1 MFEEKNQPSPS
12 VLIGGGVVLTLILVM
27 LFFTVASRPD
37 TIAAPQAF
45 KPYAAPDRSFA
56 CLAPTDWD
64 RRESAEHGVQGQVI
78 FRKGDAKIDIASDLQ
93 GSLMGDM
100 ARATDAQT
108 QALMDQMNQ
117 LPADVRAQMNA
128 SQPVASRPDIEQ
140 VHLQSKTLLAMRFDS
155 YNELP
160 MQTFGSPLGEARCS
174 EWTGKKEG
182 FLSGGKFHGYRVT
195 ILSNERRISYTCQCP
210 EADWKNLKP
219 SFARVLASLVLS

>member
-1 MFEEKNQPSPS
+1 MFEDKNQPSPT
-12 VLIGGGVVLTLILVM
+12 VLIGGGVVLTLVLVL

-56 CLAPTDWD
+56 CLAPTDWE
-64 RRESAEHGVQGQVI
+64 RRESAEHGIQGQVI

-93 GSLMGDM
+93 GSLMGDVI
-100 ARATDAQT
+100 RATDAQT
-108 QALMDQMNQ
+108 QSLMEQ
-117 LPADVRAQMNA
+117 LPADVRAQLTA
-128 SQPVASRPDIEQ
+128 SQPMASRPAIEQ
-140 VHLQSKTLLAMRFDS
+140 VHLQSKPALAMRFDS
-155 YNELP
+155 YDELP

-174 EWTGKKEG
+174 EWTAEKEG

-219 SFARVLASLVLS
+219 SFARVLQSLAASPTS